1 MSPTIAL
8 LLGLV
13 LLFFGG
19 EVLVKGSVALAL
31 RMRISTLVVGMTVV
45 SFATSAPELF
55 VSLQAVLGG
64 SNDIAFG
71 NVIGSNIANITLVLG
86 ITALIFRVKIS
97 DQTANLNYPVLL
109 LASLLFGGVMYFFN
123 GIPTW
128 VGFVFLA
135 LLLLFTWSLITRSR
149 KESLQDTSEVLSEAK
164 NDSLF
169 KSLGFLLAGIVLLKF
184 GADYLVE
191 GTVEI
196 ARMFDV
202 SERVIAVTVVA
213 IGTSIP
219 ELATSIVAALKKEDN
234 LAIGNLIG
242 SNIFNILA
250 VLGVVASVKEI
261 SIIDTAIL
269 SFDYVYMIIITFI
282 LGLFIYTFSKRQIS
296 RKEGVILLLIYISYL
311 YFSIYS
317 FNFWAFIS

>member
-1 MSPTIAL
+1 MTPTIAL

-19 EVLVKGSVALAL
+19 ELLVRGSVALAL
-31 RMRISTLVVGMTVV
+31 KMRISTLVVGMTVV

-86 ITALIFRVKIS
+86 VTAFIFRVQIS
-97 DQTANLNYPVLL
+97 EQTIILNYPILL
-109 LASLLFGGVMYFFN
+109 LSSLIFGGVMYYFN
-123 GIPTW
+123 GIPQE
-128 VGFVFLA
+128 VGFLFIF
-135 LLLLFTWSLITRSR
+135 LLLIFAWLLIRKSR
-149 KESLQDTSEVLSEAK
+149 RDNLKSDEDELLEEAS
-164 NDSLF
+164 NDSLL
-169 KSLGFLLAGIVLLKF
+169 KSISYLVLGIFVLKF

-191 GTVEI
+191 GTIEI
-196 ARMFDV
+196 AKKFEI

-234 LAIGNLIG
+234 LAVGNLIG

-250 VLGVVASVKEI
+250 VLGVVASVQEI
-261 SIIDTAIL
+261 KLSDFAIL
-269 SFDYVYMIIITFI
+269 SFDYIWMIIITFI
-282 LGLFIYTFSKRQIS
+282 LGLFIYAFSKREIS
-296 RKEGVILLLIYISYL
+296 RTEGVLLLLIYISYM
-311 YFSIYS
+311 YFSIY
-317 FNFWAFIS
+317 

>member
-1 MSPTIAL
+1 MTPTIAL

-19 EVLVKGSVALAL
+19 ELLVRGSVALAL
-31 RMRISTLVVGMTVV
+31 KMRISTLVVGMTVV

-86 ITALIFRVKIS
+86 VTAFIFRVQIS
-97 DQTANLNYPVLL
+97 EQTIILNYPILL
-109 LASLLFGGVMYFFN
+109 LSSLVFGGVMYYFN
-123 GIPTW
+123 GIPQE
-128 VGFVFLA
+128 VGFLFIF
-135 LLLLFTWSLITRSR
+135 LLLIFAWLLIRKSR
-149 KESLQDTSEVLSEAK
+149 RDNLKSDEDELLEEAS
-164 NDSLF
+164 NDSLL
-169 KSLGFLLAGIVLLKF
+169 KSISYLVLGIFVLKF

-191 GTVEI
+191 GTIEI
-196 ARMFDV
+196 AKKFEI

-234 LAIGNLIG
+234 LAVGNLIG

-250 VLGVVASVKEI
+250 VLGVVASVQEI
-261 SIIDTAIL
+261 KLSDFAIL
-269 SFDYVYMIIITFI
+269 SFDYIWMIIITFI
-282 LGLFIYTFSKRQIS
+282 LGLFIYAFSKRKIS
-296 RKEGVILLLIYISYL
+296 RTEGVLLLLIYISYM
-311 YFSIYS
+311 YFSIY
-317 FNFWAFIS
+317 

>member
-1 MSPTIAL
+1 MTPTIAL

-19 EVLVKGSVALAL
+19 ELLVRGSVALAL
-31 RMRISTLVVGMTVV
+31 KMRISTLVVGMTVV

-86 ITALIFRVKIS
+86 VTAFIFRVQIS
-97 DQTANLNYPVLL
+97 EQTIILNYPILL
-109 LASLLFGGVMYFFN
+109 LSSLVFGGVMYYFN
-123 GIPTW
+123 GIPQE
-128 VGFVFLA
+128 VGFLFIF
-135 LLLLFTWSLITRSR
+135 LLLIFAWLLIRKSR
-149 KESLQDTSEVLSEAK
+149 RDNLKSNEDELLEEAS
-164 NDSLF
+164 NDSLL
-169 KSLGFLLAGIVLLKF
+169 KSISYLVLGIFVLKF

-191 GTVEI
+191 GTIEI
-196 ARMFDV
+196 AKKFEI

-234 LAIGNLIG
+234 LAVGNLIG

-250 VLGVVASVKEI
+250 VLGVVASVQEI
-261 SIIDTAIL
+261 KLSDFAIL
-269 SFDYVYMIIITFI
+269 SFDYIWMIIITFI
-282 LGLFIYTFSKRQIS
+282 LGLFIYAFSKREIS
-296 RKEGVILLLIYISYL
+296 RTEGVLLLLIYISYM
-311 YFSIYS
+311 YFSIY
-317 FNFWAFIS
+317 